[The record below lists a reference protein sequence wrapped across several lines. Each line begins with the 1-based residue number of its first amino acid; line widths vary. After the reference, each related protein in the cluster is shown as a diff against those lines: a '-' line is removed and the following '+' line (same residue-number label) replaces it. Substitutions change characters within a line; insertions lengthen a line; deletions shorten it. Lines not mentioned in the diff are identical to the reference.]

1 MVWCHRAHAHAA
13 EHGEDRF
20 AVLTAGR
27 VTETPSGTRLAAGS
41 EQASGGGYRGGTL
54 PPAGFGK
61 ASADD
66 GQVGDDDSG

>member
-1 MVWCHRAHAHAA
+1 MVSPSPCPCGRAWGRQVLSS
-13 EHGEDRF
+13 HGW
-20 AVLTAGR
+20 A
-27 VTETPSGTRLAAGS
+27 TETPSGTRLAAGS